1 MNWDDPA
8 ERFRLAMEL
17 GPANYNE
24 QFRIHLEETTIGVV
38 NGYPIR
44 PVSGGRF
51 GRLFA
56 VDGTDKAFPTQPA
69 AEAHAATLSPG
80 YAAIGLAT
88 TVDDLS
94 ELYTRYCKAEGLE
107 PISADE
113 HIPSQLPDHQR
124 SWISAFIVRWDKVQ
138 QADDDEV
145 AVGPGTTPA
154 ETPSGEASATIVTP
168 LRHLAALIAGLD
180 LLRAHAE
187 DGYENPHIL
196 DVGGFSSGLGPL
208 SPTEIQAL
216 RAVLAEA
223 ADGISG

>member
-56 VDGTDKAFPTQPA
+56 VDGTDQAFPTLLA

-94 ELYTRYCKAEGLE
+94 ELYTRYCKAEGLA

-138 QADDDEV
+138 QAEDQV
-145 AVGPGTTPA
+145 AVGA
-154 ETPSGEASATIVTP
+154 EAPSPEGQPRDASATIVTP
-168 LRHLAALIAGLD
+168 LRHLAAIIAGLD
-180 LLRAHAE
+180 LLRAHAD
-187 DGYENPHIL
+187 DGYENSQVL
-196 DVGGFSSGLGPL
+196 DVGDFAHGLAPL
-208 SPTEIQAL
+208 DPAEIAL
-216 RAVLAEA
+216 LRETLAATAEELIA
-223 ADGISG
+223 